1 MRQEPEMRLAIRIG
15 DLGLSNLPPRAG
27 FPYLD
32 DNRCRAKPGA
42 RPEAVVHIKATAFKR
57 VVQSMNFHES
67 RGRKKSDA
75 VRGIDRQHGAVRRQ
89 RRSLELRGRREG
101 RYRSEVRRDQRSGT
115 EHRKCGNMPGIGDRK
130 AESSMFELHFSE
142 RGNRDHEFGWIS
154 NGKPAFR
161 ASGDGFVWRVAV
173 ASPARKTTPA
183 ESDAKVAYEVAF
195 VHDLYCSLRAPGSCN
210 IFVTGCIGSHYYRH
224 LVPFVSLTYLL
235 VTWPYHGQRS
245 PVERPILNPRDA
257 DKPSTW
263 ICKRRAGTVSR
274 QAA

>member
-1 MRQEPEMRLAIRIG
+1 
-15 DLGLSNLPPRAG
+15 
-27 FPYLD
+27 
-32 DNRCRAKPGA
+32 
-42 RPEAVVHIKATAFKR
+42 
-57 VVQSMNFHES
+57 
-67 RGRKKSDA
+67 
-75 VRGIDRQHGAVRRQ
+75 
-89 RRSLELRGRREG
+89 
-101 RYRSEVRRDQRSGT
+101 
-115 EHRKCGNMPGIGDRK
+115 MPGIGDRK